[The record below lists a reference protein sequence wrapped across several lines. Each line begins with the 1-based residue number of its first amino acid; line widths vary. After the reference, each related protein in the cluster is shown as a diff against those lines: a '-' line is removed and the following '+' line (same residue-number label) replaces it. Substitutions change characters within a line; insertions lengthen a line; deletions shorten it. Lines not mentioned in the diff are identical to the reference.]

1 MRVLYY
7 WVGLIR
13 MHRNFRLVL
22 LVLGLLIIVCSLA
35 ALAFAFGSVEMI
47 SETTPLAP
55 TLFAPP

>member
-7 WVGLIR
+7 WAGLIR
-13 MHRNFRLVL
+13 MNRNIRLVL

-35 ALAFAFGSVEMI
+35 ALAFAFIPVEII
-47 SETTPLAP
+47 SERTPLAP